1 MVASIARVENG
12 LIPIGENGEP
22 AWEERATL
30 AERMAHYG
38 VPGVSIAVIDDF
50 ELVWTKGYGVL
61 ESGRNDSVTARTLFH
76 AGSVAKPLSA
86 ALALALVERGVLTL
100 DEPVN
105 DRMVSWRIPDN
116 GLTARAPVTLRGLLS
131 HSAGL
136 TDGWSDSGV
145 ECCYAGAG
153 AAPTVTIQQMLDA
166 DSVTRL
172 PRPTRVTSLP
182 GSEYRYAN
190 LGFGILEL
198 LVVDVTGK
206 PFPQFMREILL
217 DPLGLGSS
225 TFVQPLPEPLR
236 RRAATEHDGE
246 GRPFPDKRHHF
257 PTRAAGGLWTTA
269 ADLAR
274 FANQV
279 MLAYAGWS
287 GGTLTPGMVR
297 EMLTPQVPIPDHP
310 IQDAAGLG
318 FALSGE
324 GEGFSVLHTGGTWGS
339 TCLLWMMPRT
349 GQGVVVMTNS
359 AAGGGLIRF
368 EIMLAVARQYDW
380 PE

>member
-1 MVASIARVENG
+1 
-12 LIPIGENGEP
+12 
-22 AWEERATL
+22 
-30 AERMAHYG
+30 MAHYG
-38 VPGVSIAVIDDF
+38 VPGLSVAVIDGF

-61 ESGRNDSVTARTLFH
+61 ESGQADSVSARTLFH
-76 AGSVAKPLSA
+76 AGSVAKPLAAAA
-86 ALALALVERGVLTL
+86 ALTLVEQGVLTL

-105 DRMVSWRIPDN
+105 DRLVSWRVPDN
-116 GLTARAPVTLRGLLS
+116 DLTEQAPVTLRGLLS

-136 TDGWSDSGV
+136 TDGWTDSGV
-145 ECCYAGAG
+145 QCCFSGAG
-153 AAPTVTIQQMLDA
+153 AAPDVTIQQMLEA
-166 DSVTRL
+166 DPVTGL
-172 PRPTRVTSLP
+172 PRATRVTSLP
-182 GSEYRYAN
+182 GSEYAYAN

-198 LVVDVTGK
+198 LMVDVAGR
-206 PFPQFMREILL
+206 PFSELMDELLL
-217 DPLGLGSS
+217 DPLGMGSS

-236 RRAATEHDGE
+236 GRAATEHDAE

-279 MLAYAGWS
+279 MLAYSGWS
-287 GGTLTPGMVR
+287 GGAITPGTAR
-297 EMLTPQVPIPDHP
+297 EMLTAQIDIPDHP

-324 GEGFSVLHTGGTWGS
+324 GEGFSVLQTGGTWGS
-339 TCLLWMMPRT
+339 TCLVWMMPRT

-359 AAGGGLIRF
+359 AAGRGLIRF
-368 EIMLAVARQYDW
+368 EILLSVAREYGW